1 MRVLVIIPSAG
12 SGSRFGGATPKQY
25 LELDGTPVIERV
37 VERFLRVPG
46 VERVV
51 VPVAMDRL
59 AGLQRAPLS
68 QDSRVMIVAG
78 DSSRQQSV
86 TCALNAVAA
95 ERFDVVAV
103 HDAVRPF
110 FHVRTVESLLDA
122 AVTYGASVPVLPV
135 SDTIHVVEDGRIVQ
149 LLDRT
154 RLAAAQTPQCFRI
167 DVLRGLL
174 DRAAAEGVDGT
185 DEAGLAVRYGVE
197 VRVLPGDPTNF
208 KITHQHDWDAAL
220 RVLQDW
226 SDE

>member
-25 LELDGTPVIERV
+25 LELDGISVIERV

-59 AGLQRAPLS
+59 AGMQRGPISGDHRVRIVEGGATRQLS
-68 QDSRVMIVAG
+68 VKR
-78 DSSRQQSV
+78 
-86 TCALNAVAA
+86 ALDAATA

-110 FHVRTVESLLDA
+110 FHVRTVEGLLDA
-122 AVTYGASVPVLPV
+122 AVAYGASLPALPV

-154 RLAAAQTPQCFRI
+154 RLVAAQTPQCFRVE
-167 DVLRGLL
+167 VLRALL
-174 DRAAAEGVDGT
+174 DRATAEGVDGT
-185 DEAGLAVRYGVE
+185 DEAGLAVRFGVE
-197 VRVLPGDPTNF
+197 VRVLPGDATNF
-208 KITHQHDWDAAL
+208 KITHQRDWDAAL
-220 RVLQDW
+220 RVLQEW